1 MITSS
6 SEKPR
11 ILIKS
16 KNLQLIFDYCV
27 ETKTEFTVIPRNT
40 NDDWEIELNIKSII
54 DAIKWGMFLK
64 SNKIEL
70 IENNNSTAIIN
81 STKTNLS
88 KNGLKSPKTLET
100 SKKIEK
106 KSTPEEI
113 KPLFE
118 TQNTNK
124 IKEPIDLTLNSNTS
138 INEPL
143 TSEATT
149 GENKNNEIF

>member
-70 IENNNSTAIIN
+70 IENSNTTAIIN
-81 STKTNLS
+81 STKTNLP
-88 KNGLKSPKTLET
+88 KNGLKSSKTLEA

-106 KSTPEEI
+106 KSTTEEI

-118 TQNTNK
+118 AQNTNE
-124 IKEPIDLTLNSNTS
+124 IKEPIDFTLNSNTS

-149 GENKNNEIF
+149 AENKNNEIF